1 MLSHRLKAKKSRI
14 TVTTPVSMNRC
25 GSPCRFR
32 KKDLETGK
40 ALSGARFAVYEWN
53 QEQQNYVPYAAWPE
67 LVTAINGE
75 AVSGKLYYQKKNEGK
90 FRLQETQPPKNYFG
104 DYVDGEKE
112 KGLKFYD
119 FRITAQNAG
128 QSLELTNNGKQT
140 GFVNTPQMASIAV
153 KKNRRGLNRSQRFGG
168 GCDISL

>member
-1 MLSHRLKAKKSRI
+1 MQI
-14 TVTTPVSMNRC
+14 Q
-25 GSPCRFR
+25 

-40 ALSGARFAVYEWN
+40 ALSDARFAVYEWN

-90 FRLQETQPPKNYFG
+90 FRTSGNTAAEKTYFG

-112 KGLKFYD
+112 KGLKISMIFASLP
-119 FRITAQNAG
+119 RIAG

-140 GFVNTPQMASIAV
+140 GLSIH
-153 KKNRRGLNRSQRFGG
+153 RRWHRSR
-168 GCDISL
+168 

>member
-1 MLSHRLKAKKSRI
+1 M
-14 TVTTPVSMNRC
+14 
-25 GSPCRFR
+25 
-32 KKDLETGK
+32 
-40 ALSGARFAVYEWN
+40 
-53 QEQQNYVPYAAWPE
+53 PYAAWPE

-119 FRITAQNAG
+119 FRVTAQNAG

-140 GFVNTPQMASIAV
+140 GCQYTADGIDRGE
-153 KKNRRGLNRSQRFGG
+153 KNRRGLNRSQRFGG